1 MRPAL
6 EHLGLRASSFKQA
19 LELGSGS
26 GRVAVLMDS
35 HFDGNLAGSQ
45 TLALKQRWCN

>member
-1 MRPAL
+1 MLPAL
-6 EHLGLRASSFKQA
+6 EHMGLWTSSFKQA

-26 GRVAVLMDS
+26 GGVAVLMDS
-35 HFDGNLAGSQ
+35 HFDGSLAGSQ